1 MMNKGPLIRLA
12 ETASTN
18 SWLMQAVERGEA
30 LDDLTVVC
38 ADRQTA
44 GRGQVGHGWESEPG
58 RNLTFSML
66 LRPVWLHP
74 ARQFVL
80 SEAVALAVAD
90 TLDAALAPYAAS
102 APASMPHDTMR
113 GAAPPDTT
121 PSAPL
126 PQAAVKWP
134 NDVYI
139 GDRKACGILI
149 ESRIVGARLA
159 ETVVGIGI
167 NVNQTEWRSGAPNPV
182 SLRQLLVEAGTDA
195 TFDLDAL
202 LRDVTRRIAEAY
214 GSLSDPEA
222 AAAAHRRYASRLY
235 RREGLHPY
243 VDVATGTPFE
253 ARIADVE
260 PDGPLVLEEA
270 DGRRRR
276 YLFKEVHFVLPC
288 GVTKE

>member
-1 MMNKGPLIRLA
+1 MTQGRLIRLA

-18 SWLMQAVERGEA
+18 SWLMQAIEHGEA
-30 LDDLTVVC
+30 LADLTVVC

-44 GRGQVGHGWESEPG
+44 GRGQVGRGWESEPG

-66 LRPVWLHP
+66 LRPVWLRP

-90 TLDAALAPYAAS
+90 ALDAALAPYVAEG
-102 APASMPHDTMR
+102 TVV
-113 GAAPPDTT
+113 
-121 PSAPL
+121 L
-126 PQAAVKWP
+126 PRAAVKWP
-134 NDVYI
+134 NDVYL

-149 ESRIVGARLA
+149 ESRLVGARLA

-182 SLRQLLVEAGTDA
+182 SLRQLLAEAGMDA
-195 TFDLDAL
+195 TSDLDAL
-202 LRDVTRRIAEAY
+202 LCDVTQRIADAYRRLPDPVEA
-214 GSLSDPEA
+214 EA
-222 AAAAHRRYASRLY
+222 VHRRYASRLY
-235 RREGLHPY
+235 RCEGLHPY
-243 VDVATGTPFE
+243 VDVATGEAFD
-253 ARIADVE
+253 ARIAAVE
-260 PDGPLVLEEA
+260 PDGPLVLEDA

-276 YLFKEVHFVLPC
+276 YMFKEVHFVLPC